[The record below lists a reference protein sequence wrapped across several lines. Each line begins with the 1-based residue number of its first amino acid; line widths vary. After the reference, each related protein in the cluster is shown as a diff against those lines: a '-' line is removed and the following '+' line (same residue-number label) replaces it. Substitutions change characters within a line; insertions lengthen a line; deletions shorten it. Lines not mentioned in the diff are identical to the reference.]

1 MAADSADAKGKTKGG
16 STKGVLVELVLVT
29 LIAVGAGAA
38 LSFLNPPAPDS
49 ASASAQGSA
58 STEKTCVPLQSNLLD
73 LPPIVTN
80 LGAPADV
87 WVRVEASIVFDPK
100 STQHPEVLA
109 AEIAGDEL
117 AFLRTLSLAQLEG
130 PIGLENVRQDLTDR
144 ASVRSGGK
152 VSELVIR
159 TLVLQ

>member
-1 MAADSADAKGKTKGG
+1 MAADSSDAKGKKNGA
-16 STKGVLVELVLVT
+16 SVKSIVIEVVLVT
-29 LIAVGAGAA
+29 LLAAGAGAA
-38 LSFLNPPAPDS
+38 LSLLNPPPVDTAGAP
-49 ASASAQGSA
+49 AQNGS
-58 STEKTCVPLQSNLLD
+58 SSEKACLPQQSNLLD

-100 STQHPEVLA
+100 STLHPEVLA

>member
-1 MAADSADAKGKTKGG
+1 MTAIDLPGGKPKEKGFSLKGL
-16 STKGVLVELVLVT
+16 LVELLIVT
-29 LIAVGAGAA
+29 AIGAGAGA
-38 LSFLNPPAPDS
+38 LLAFMNPRQANPTS
-49 ASASAQGSA
+49 ATAHEAGPETCASGPSHM
-58 STEKTCVPLQSNLLD
+58 LD

-87 WVRVEASIVFDPK
+87 WVRVEASIVYDPK
-100 STQHPEVLA
+100 GTLHPEVLA
-109 AEIAGDEL
+109 AEIASDEL
-117 AFLRTLSLAQLEG
+117 AYLRTLTLPQLEG

-152 VSELVIR
+152 VTELVIR

>member
-1 MAADSADAKGKTKGG
+1 
-16 STKGVLVELVLVT
+16 
-29 LIAVGAGAA
+29 
-38 LSFLNPPAPDS
+38 
-49 ASASAQGSA
+49 
-58 STEKTCVPLQSNLLD
+58 VPQQSNLLD

-80 LGAPADV
+80 LAAPTDI

-100 STQHPEVLA
+100 STLHPEVLA

-130 PIGLENVRQDLTDR
+130 PIGLENVRQDLADR

-152 VSELVIR
+152 IAELVIR